1 MYICNL
7 VAKKYINL
15 PYIYLSSSDLL
26 SSDLKINLK
35 KKICKL
41 KVDVKCQMLYMYMNC
56 MVLKFWYFF
65 KILCSE

>member
-35 KKICKL
+35 KKFCKL
-41 KVDVKCQMLYMYMNC
+41 KVDVKCQML
-56 MVLKFWYFF
+56 
-65 KILCSE
+65 